1 MVSGFHREW
10 LCSVGMTGMGHLPE
24 TCSRWCQVS
33 AASGL
38 CSFAEAAEML
48 LEGGGGRGGR
58 SLAVVVLGGV
68 HSPQISLPIVTLWL
82 KPLSTESPELLQE
95 MSTWE
100 IIHQLICN
108 VCSSLGFN

>member
-1 MVSGFHREW
+1 MVSGFHREC
-10 LCSVGMTGMGHLPE
+10 LCSVDMTGMGHLPE
-24 TCSRWCQVS
+24 TCSPWCQVS

-38 CSFAEAAEML
+38 CPFAEAAEML
-48 LEGGGGRGGR
+48 LEVGGGRGGR

-68 HSPQISLPIVTLWL
+68 HSPQISLPIFTLWL
-82 KPLSTESPELLQE
+82 KPPTTEFPELLQ

>member
-10 LCSVGMTGMGHLPE
+10 LCSVGMTGMGHLPV

-38 CSFAEAAEML
+38 CPFAEAAEML
-48 LEGGGGRGGR
+48 LEVGGGRGGR

-68 HSPQISLPIVTLWL
+68 HSPQISLPIFTLWL
-82 KPLSTESPELLQE
+82 KPLTTEFPELLQE
-95 MSTWE
+95 MSTLE

>member
-1 MVSGFHREW
+1 
-10 LCSVGMTGMGHLPE
+10 
-24 TCSRWCQVS
+24 
-33 AASGL
+33 
-38 CSFAEAAEML
+38 ML

-108 VCSSLGFN
+108 VCSSLRFN